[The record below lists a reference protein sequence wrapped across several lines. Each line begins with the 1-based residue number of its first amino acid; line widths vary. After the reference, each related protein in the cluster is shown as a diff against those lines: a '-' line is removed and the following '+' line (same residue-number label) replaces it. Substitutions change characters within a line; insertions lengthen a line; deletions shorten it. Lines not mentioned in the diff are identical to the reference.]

1 MNKDSFFNYTSLL
14 DREVYDF
21 YRENRYRA
29 ANGINDYNLYKKAVG
44 GLFELLRKMVM
55 ESEGGVYIEN
65 LGYFCYIISN
75 KKSRKRITE
84 IKNIPLRE
92 KYKKKYTYFPYF
104 FPDENL
110 EDFTASK
117 TLKLLNTTKK
127 RKLHFDICESKK
139 QGYLEARRIERGDS

>member
-1 MNKDSFFNYTSLL
+1 MSKDKFLNYTSLL

-21 YRENRYRA
+21 YRENRYRTA
-29 ANGINDYNLYKKAVG
+29 DGINDYNLYKKAVG
-44 GLFELLRKMVM
+44 GLFELLGRMIK

-65 LGYFCYIISN
+65 LGYFCYIIDY
-75 KKSRKRITE
+75 KKTKKIVTE
-84 IKNIPLRE
+84 IKNLPLRE
-92 KYKKKYTYFPYF
+92 RYKKKYKYFPYF
-104 FPDENL
+104 FPDDSL

-117 TLKLLNTTKK
+117 TLTLFNTTKK